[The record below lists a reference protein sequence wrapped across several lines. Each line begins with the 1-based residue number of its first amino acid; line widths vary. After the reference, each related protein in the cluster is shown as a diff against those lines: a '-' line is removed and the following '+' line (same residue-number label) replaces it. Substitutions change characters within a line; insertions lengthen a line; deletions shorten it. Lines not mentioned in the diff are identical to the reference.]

1 MSLFSDHLSL
11 SLSPPGPLALGQEPL
26 TSFLT
31 VDPEAG
37 WRLCHPHLRGQTGPV
52 RGPVQHPPETW
63 RSQPFPPRRFRVC
76 KWTRAA
82 HGEEEQAWGCLP
94 LKTLFPQPPERVY
107 LQESLAGPS
116 THSRGAR
123 EKALPGAP
131 GMGEALLIRWKPL
144 QTGAPSP
151 AVEDG
156 WSGAQLGSPRPASR
170 HCPEKLPIRGPLL
183 PLGCSWFQGC
193 GLSRTPGGS
202 AVGLFRGLALKCPQ
216 ERLLD
221 GERYGGDSGRVGRER
236 DTEREINTQ

>member
-11 SLSPPGPLALGQEPL
+11 SLSPPGPPALGQEPL
-26 TSFLT
+26 TAFLT

-52 RGPVQHPPETW
+52 RHPVQHPAETW
-63 RSQPFPPRRFRVC
+63 KSQPFPSRRFRVC
-76 KWTRAA
+76 KWTRSA
-82 HGEEEQAWGCLP
+82 HGEEEQAQGCLP
-94 LKTLFPQPPERVY
+94 LKTLFPQPPDRVY

-123 EKALPGAP
+123 EKALLGAP

-156 WSGAQLGSPRPASR
+156 WSGASWAHHALPPGTAQRSCPSGVHSCLLAAPGSRDVASAGLLGAQLRP
-170 HCPEKLPIRGPLL
+170 L
-183 PLGCSWFQGC
+183 
-193 GLSRTPGGS
+193 
-202 AVGLFRGLALKCPQ
+202 
-216 ERLLD
+216 
-221 GERYGGDSGRVGRER
+221 
-236 DTEREINTQ
+236 